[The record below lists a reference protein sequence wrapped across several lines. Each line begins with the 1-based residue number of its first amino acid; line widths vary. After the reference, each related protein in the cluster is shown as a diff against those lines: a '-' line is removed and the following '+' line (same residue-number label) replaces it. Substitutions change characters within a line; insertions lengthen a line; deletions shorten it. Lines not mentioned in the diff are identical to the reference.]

1 MDTLLQKQLEEK
13 CFAFYTHLLEFH
25 WWLFL
30 VVTLVIW
37 WQMDFDGFILEYAAD
52 GVECEGEIWIYN
64 FEIPALLF
72 CIPKRQDKL
81 QKTFFVFFY
90 LIFII
95 YLNSFSIDEIMNY
108 WME

>member
-30 VVTLVIW
+30 VVTLAIW

-64 FEIPALLF
+64 F
-72 CIPKRQDKL
+72 D
-81 QKTFFVFFY
+81 
-90 LIFII
+90 IFII
-95 YLNSFSIDEIMNY
+95 YLNSFPIDEIMNY

>member
-30 VVTLVIW
+30 VVTLAIW

-52 GVECEGEIWIYN
+52 GAEWEGEIWIPIWVSKN
-64 FEIPALLF
+64 LNLLPYKF
-72 CIPKRQDKL
+72 KIGTYIVLYMC
-81 QKTFFVFFY
+81 V
-90 LIFII
+90 
-95 YLNSFSIDEIMNY
+95 
-108 WME
+108 